1 MNEGGDEGG
10 GMAASCIGL
19 ARSHEFVD
27 FVKSSQVKSSQVKS
41 SQARGALKVALK
53 VSQSISFGAAGGAI
67 AHPIPHLILPP

>member
-27 FVKSSQVKSSQVKS
+27 FVKQVKSSQVKHEV
-41 SQARGALKVALK
+41 L
-53 VSQSISFGAAGGAI
+53 
-67 AHPIPHLILPP
+67 